1 MNISY
6 NSHHVEITEPLKNY
20 FEKKLSRL
28 DSYEH
33 LIGKVD
39 VYFSIDSSYVHQ
51 VEMEIE
57 FAKWK
62 TLFFTAKDTDMYR
75 AIDDLFDRAEK
86 NIARLKARI
95 TDHKQQESIRKKAE
109 FLENSNRKDNTVTEI
124 NFKEISRKPMA
135 IIDAVH
141 TLSPKKTR
149 DFLFFYNYETNDDI
163 TPSLILKLGE
173 KQFLLAE
180 KTKFIDKLKIIKVEK
195 TGFNKIKLSK
205 PKEITLDKKKIDDVL
220 NTTKED
226 FYFFFNLETENLSL
240 IIKNEENGYKILNIL
255 NA

>member
-1 MNISY
+1 M
-6 NSHHVEITEPLKNY
+6 
-20 FEKKLSRL
+20 
-28 DSYEH
+28 
-33 LIGKVD
+33 
-39 VYFSIDSSYVHQ
+39 FSN
-51 VEMEIE
+51 
-57 FAKWK
+57 F
-62 TLFFTAKDTDMYR
+62 
-75 AIDDLFDRAEK
+75 FDRAEK
-86 NIARLKARI
+86 NISRLKARI

-173 KQFLLAE
+173 KQFLFAE